1 MKNKNLIL
9 ILVIIVALAGAGV
22 FAYISFFGSSSTP
35 TSTAVGQTVGVGA
48 ILPYGKNLNFETVN
62 KFNET
67 GRLFPYPEVTPA
79 DAGLLLS
86 EIISQ

>member
-22 FAYISFFGSSSTP
+22 FAYISFFGSSTATTP
-35 TSTAVGQTVGVGA
+35 TTNQTVGAGT
-48 ILPYGKNLNFETVN
+48 ILPYGKSLNFETVN

-67 GRLFPYPEVTPA
+67 GRMFPYPEVTPA
-79 DAGLLLS
+79 DAGLMLS

>member
-1 MKNKNLIL
+1 MNNKNIIL
-9 ILVIIVALAGAGV
+9 IVVVIIALAGAGV
-22 FAYISFFGSSSTP
+22 FAYISFFGSSTASSP
-35 TSTAVGQTVGVGA
+35 TATGQTVGVGT
-48 ILPYGKNLNFETVN
+48 ILPYGKSLNFETVN

-67 GRLFPYPEVTPA
+67 GRLFQYPEVTPA